1 MKILI
6 INPNLVCNSKDK
18 FTTGIIYLP
27 IAIASVSAVLKKFN
41 IQYKIID
48 LFGSKPEKLKK
59 EENFLILG
67 EEIFNFKNDINNCD
81 AIFIYANQ
89 VINHISVIKIRNQIR
104 NYNKKIK
111 IFTFENTQAVT
122 AYSLREIYNEFVY
135 DENDFV
141 LIGEPEY
148 KIRDICLNLNK
159 FSELKQING
168 LLGKNFQN
176 FKREIIDDL
185 NALPFPDWKP
195 IPLNNYWKIKHAH
208 GPLSSNKYVSIL
220 TSRGCPYPCKFCI
233 IPETNDRK
241 WRSRSAKNVVDE
253 IETLVKEY
261 NITEFHIEDVN
272 PTINEKRTIE
282 FCNEIIKRKLKINW
296 KIVAGTKVESIKK
309 EETINMMAES
319 GCKYIAI
326 APESGSRRIMKAIGK
341 PFNIDHAYKI
351 VKQMNKNKIFSQAV
365 FVFGF
370 PGETKEDLVLTKKM
384 IFGLTRNGVD
394 EIAIFIVT
402 PIPGSEIF
410 KSFTGYKNYSELN
423 FSPIWRLDYKYLSR
437 KRLMYYSY
445 FIFFKIIFFPRKVIK
460 QIYNFFTKKFETKME
475 MVPYKYLKLKYTS
488 LFK

>member
-27 IAIASVSAVLKKFN
+27 IAIASISAVLKKFN
-41 IQYKIID
+41 IQSKIID
-48 LFGSKPEKLKK
+48 LFGCNPEKLKK
-59 EENFLILG
+59 EDNFLILG
-67 EEIFNFKNDINNCD
+67 EEISNFKNDINNCD

-365 FVFGF
+365 FVFGLT
-370 PGETKEDLVLTKKM
+370 TK
-384 IFGLTRNGVD
+384 
-394 EIAIFIVT
+394 A
-402 PIPGSEIF
+402 
-410 KSFTGYKNYSELN
+410 
-423 FSPIWRLDYKYLSR
+423 
-437 KRLMYYSY
+437 
-445 FIFFKIIFFPRKVIK
+445 
-460 QIYNFFTKKFETKME
+460 NFF
-475 MVPYKYLKLKYTS
+475 LI
-488 LFK
+488 